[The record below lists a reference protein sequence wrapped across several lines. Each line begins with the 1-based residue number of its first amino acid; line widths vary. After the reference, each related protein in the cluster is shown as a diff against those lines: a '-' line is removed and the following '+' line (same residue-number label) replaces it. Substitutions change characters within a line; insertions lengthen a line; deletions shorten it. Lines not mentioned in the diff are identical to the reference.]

1 MQCLDGL
8 AYQGFHRM
16 VQDIPTDRPLDA
28 ESNRQ
33 KGINEEK
40 RKTTNKQKT
49 FTFRKMFKT
58 LDLQVKD
65 TFLVYEQMVVHCEDL
80 PTPQK

>member
-1 MQCLDGL
+1 
-8 AYQGFHRM
+8 M
-16 VQDIPTDRPLDA
+16 VSPIKASIGWFKTSPQTGHLT
-28 ESNRQ
+28 Q
-33 KGINEEK
+33 KATEKKRINEEK